1 MNLNN
6 KRRLFE
12 CIITLIFATVL
23 LSALNAFFLLR
34 KTISLYLIVTR
45 VEFNK

>member
-23 LSALNAFFLLR
+23 LSALNAFFLVE
-34 KTISLYLIVTR
+34 KNTILV
-45 VEFNK
+45 FNCDTCRI